1 MKKDKLDKLDLI
13 SLEIKEYNK
22 KNNTNYN
29 YGQYTALVR
38 DCKIISDV
46 MSGKEKKKNENK
58 KVL

>member
-1 MKKDKLDKLDLI
+1 MKKDKFDKLDLI

-29 YGQYTALVR
+29 YGQHTALVR

-46 MSGKEKKKNENK
+46 MSGKGKKNENK
-58 KVL
+58 EVL

>member
-1 MKKDKLDKLDLI
+1 MKKDKFDKLDLI

-46 MSGKEKKKNENK
+46 MSGRGKKNENK
-58 KVL
+58 EVL